1 MTSVKEKLNEAILS
15 LRSASETIVSL
26 RARYPDADIGNFVDD
41 IHPRLLTIIE
51 GCAEKENTAHDYP
64 EGRAYKV
71 TAVFTEE
78 VFARSDAEAMT
89 LHLKLLSRWGAAGE
103 LEGNPMQDIEWSETP
118 EGECY
123 ISFKEEGA
131 VNA

>member
-26 RARYPDADIGNFVDD
+26 RARYPDAEIGNFVDD

-78 VFARSDAEAMT
+78 VFARSEAEAMS
-89 LHLKLLSRWGAAGE
+89 LHLKLLTGWAAAGT

-123 ISFKEEGA
+123 ISFKEEDKS
-131 VNA
+131 